1 MKQGEIWMADLN
13 PVVGSGQKGIRP
25 VVIISGNA
33 MNCNSGISIVCPLTS
48 KVKNYAG
55 CLVLA
60 KDDLNGLELDSE
72 VITFQVRTVSHG
84 RLIRKIGSLTPKQVE
99 GIKKG
104 LGEILTY

>member
-13 PVVGSGQKGIRP
+13 PVIGSEQQGIRP

-33 MNCNSGISIVCPLTS
+33 MNNNLGISIVCPLTS

-72 VITFQVRTVSHG
+72 VITFQIRTVSHG
-84 RLIRKIGSLTPKQVE
+84 RLIRKIGNISTVQLDE
-99 GIKKG
+99 IRKG
-104 LGEILTY
+104 LGEILRY

>member
-13 PVVGSGQKGIRP
+13 PVVGSEQQGIRP

-33 MNCNSGISIVCPLTS
+33 MNNNLGISIICPLTS

-55 CLVLA
+55 CLILEN
-60 KDDLNGLELDSE
+60 DDLNGLEQDSE

-84 RLIRKIGSLTPKQVE
+84 RLIRKIGSITTKQVDQ
-99 GIKKG
+99 IKNG
-104 LGEILTY
+104 LGEILRY